1 MVNVTIDDQQISIKA
16 GTTVLEAA
24 EKLGIY
30 IPTLCHHES
39 LLPYGGC
46 RLCVVELC
54 RKGTADLTSSCT
66 YRVEEGLI
74 VKTSTERVER
84 VRRLVLELLLA
95 EAPEAEGVRDLAAEM
110 GVTPSPRLK
119 PRKDDRC
126 ILCGRCIRACREVV
140 GVHAIDYAGRG
151 YVRKVSS
158 PFFKSSPDCIVCGT
172 CFHICPTGAI
182 AMQEAGE
189 GERLRIP
196 DGEEVKGPARVLE
209 NWKVGLTMK
218 RCTQCGEVIAPE
230 FQLEYLRKRAGLKED
245 HFDVCPRCQK

>member
-1 MVNVTIDDQQISIKA
+1 MLTLTIDDQKISVKP

-46 RLCVVELC
+46 RLCVVEID
-54 RKGTADLTSSCT
+54 RGGAAEITASCT
-66 YRVEEGLI
+66 HRVEEGLT
-74 VKTSTERVER
+74 VKTSTERVR
-84 VRRLVLELLLA
+84 KVRRLVLELLLA
-95 EAPEAEGVRDLAAEM
+95 EAPEAACIKDLAAEM
-110 GVTPSPRLK
+110 GSARHPAWKT
-119 PRKDDRC
+119 RKDDLC

-140 GVHAIDYAGRG
+140 NIHAIDYADRG
-151 YVRKVSS
+151 YIRKVAS
-158 PFFKSSPDCIVCGT
+158 PFFKSSPDCIACGT
-172 CFHICPTGAI
+172 CFYICPTGAI
-182 AMQEAGE
+182 TMREVAE

-196 DGEEVKGPARVLE
+196 GGEEVKGPARVLD

-218 RCTQCGEVIAPE
+218 RCAQCGEIIAPE
-230 FQLEYLRKRAGLKED
+230 FQLEYLRKRAGLKDD

>member
-1 MVNVTIDDQQISIKA
+1 MVTVTIDDQKISVKE

-46 RLCVVELC
+46 RLCVVELF
-54 RKGTADLTSSCT
+54 RDGTSELTASCT
-66 YRVEEGLI
+66 HRVEEGLT
-74 VKTSTERVER
+74 VKTATERVR
-84 VRRLVLELLLA
+84 KVRRLVLELLLA
-95 EAPEAEGVRDLAAEM
+95 EAPEALSIKDLAAEM

-119 PRKDDRC
+119 PRKDDLC

-140 GVHAIDYAGRG
+140 NVHAIDYAGRG
-151 YVRKVSS
+151 YVRKVAS
-158 PFFKSSPDCIVCGT
+158 PFFKSSPDCIACGT
-172 CFHICPTGAI
+172 CFYICPTGAI
-182 AMQEAGE
+182 TMREVAE
-189 GERLRIP
+189 GDRLRIP
-196 DGEEVKGPARVLE
+196 GGEEVKGPARVMD

-218 RCTQCGEVIAPE
+218 RCTQCGEIIAPE
-230 FQLEYLRKRAGLKED
+230 FQLEYLRKRVGLKDD